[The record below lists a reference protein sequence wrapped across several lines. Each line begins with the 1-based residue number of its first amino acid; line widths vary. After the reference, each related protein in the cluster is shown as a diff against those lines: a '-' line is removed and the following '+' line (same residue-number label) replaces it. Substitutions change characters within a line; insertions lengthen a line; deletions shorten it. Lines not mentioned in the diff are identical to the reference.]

1 MPTIGF
7 TQPEWLVALP
17 ALLAALWWGARGSY
31 AGLRGWR
38 LGGAWAIRVA
48 IVLLLVLAL
57 AGAQIVRP
65 AEEMTV
71 VFAVDDS
78 YSVAPG
84 ERERALAVV
93 QAALEERG
101 PGQRAAM
108 VVFGGDAMV
117 ESETLQQPEEVAISA
132 QVDGGHT
139 DIEAGL
145 RLALGLIPPDRAGR
159 VVLVSDG
166 NENLGEVAE
175 QLLAAEAGRVV
186 VDVLPL
192 RTRSQHDALVADVRV
207 PDEARREEPFQVHV
221 DVHASDLADAELTV
235 MVDNEPVE
243 SRSLALSAGSQTLS
257 IPISLSEPGF
267 HRVDVVL
274 EGAGDQVKEN
284 DLGTGFVRIRG
295 EPRVLVVDT
304 RPDEAQALERALQ
317 LQEIEVKVGGP
328 ASMPVSAADLEAWD
342 AVFLSDFPSYMMS
355 HRQMEML
362 RDATRDRGIGLGM
375 IGGEFGFGAGGYY
388 QSPVE
393 EALPVSM
400 DVTKQRV
407 FPSAAVLIVMDTSGS
422 MGMMEDGYQ
431 KIELAAEA
439 GATIVDLLQPYD
451 SVGFIASDPAPTE
464 VAPLRKLSDREA
476 IKADI
481 RSVRAGGGGIAV
493 YPSLEAAYGVL
504 RHDESPVRHIILL
517 ADGSDC
523 DQQQGSIP
531 LVRQMA
537 SEKITVTS
545 VAFGGGPHVPFLQD
559 VAAAGNGQYY
569 LTERARD
576 LKGIFTREALK
587 VTKSVLVEETFR
599 AQPADSSELTSGF
612 DWSGAPPLMGYV
624 ATSQK
629 GLARTPLVSHKTDPI
644 LAHWQFGLGR
654 TVAFTSDAKAHWAA
668 RWLQWPEFTRFWG
681 QTVRW
686 VLRRPGSELLHPRV
700 ERGPEGST
708 LVVEAFGE
716 DGAPINGLEVSATL
730 NLPGGGSED
739 LSLPQAGPGRYEAPV
754 DAREAGAY
762 VAGVVARGPEDFEAE
777 RTMGF
782 AVPYPPDYADVAADE
797 DLLRRAA
804 AQTGGRFIEH
814 PGDVWAPPAT
824 FPHTRTDIWRLLLWA
839 AALLLPLDVAI
850 RRLMIR
856 AEDLAPVWEFI
867 PEFFG
872 LYDVDLKPELEEPE
886 ETVGHLLQTRRAAR
900 SEHATPTYHPPTPSA
915 PHPER
920 LQTGSEPTPPERE
933 AVDDVRTRASARS
946 TDRDGDE
953 ESAGTTARLLK
964 RKREMR
970 GEE

>member
-7 TQPEWLVALP
+7 TQPEWLLALP
-17 ALLAALWWGARGSY
+17 VLLGALWWGARGSY

-38 LGGAWAIRVA
+38 LASAWVVRVA
-48 IVLLLVLAL
+48 IIVLLVLAL

-78 YSVAPG
+78 YSVAPT
-84 ERERALAVV
+84 ERQRALEVV
-93 QAALEERG
+93 RAALSERQ

-108 VVFGGDAMV
+108 VVFGSEAMV
-117 ESETLQQPEEVAISA
+117 ESEALQRPDDVAVSSQI
-132 QVDGGHT
+132 DGGHT
-139 DIEAGL
+139 DIAAGL

-166 NENLGEVAE
+166 NENLGAAAE
-175 QLLAAEAGRVV
+175 QLLAAEAGRVT

-192 RTRSQHDALVADVRV
+192 RTRSQHDALVGDVRV
-207 PDEARREEPFQVHV
+207 PSEARREEPFQVHV
-221 DVHASDLADAELTV
+221 DVHASDPADAELTV
-235 MVDNEPVE
+235 LVDDEPVE
-243 SRSLALSAGSQTLS
+243 SRSLSLSAGSRTVS
-257 IPISLSEPGF
+257 VPISLSEPGF

-274 EGAGDQVKEN
+274 EGEGDQVREN
-284 DLGTGFVRIRG
+284 DIGTGFVRVRG
-295 EPRVLVVDT
+295 EPKVLVVDAM
-304 RPDEAQALERALQ
+304 PDEAQALERALQ

-328 ASMPVSAADLEAWD
+328 ASMPVNAADLEAWD
-342 AVFLSDFPSYMMS
+342 AIFLSDFPSFKMS
-355 HRQMEML
+355 YRQQEML

-400 DVTKQRV
+400 DVTKQRT
-407 FPSAAVLIVMDTSGS
+407 FPAAAVLIVMDTSGS
-422 MGMMEDGYQ
+422 MGMQEDGYQ
-431 KIELAAEA
+431 KIQLAAEA
-439 GATIVDLLQPYD
+439 GVAIVDLLQPYD
-451 SVGFIASDPAPTE
+451 AVGFLASDPAPTE
-464 VAPLRKLSDREA
+464 VAPLRKLTDREG

-504 RHDESPVRHIILL
+504 RHDESPIRHIILL

-523 DQQQGSIP
+523 DQQQGSVP

-537 SEKITVTS
+537 SEKITVTA
-545 VAFGGGPHVPFLQD
+545 VAFGNGPHVPFLKD

-587 VTKSVLVEETFR
+587 VTKSVLVEEPFNAR
-599 AQPADSSELTSGF
+599 PADASELTAGF
-612 DWSGAPPLMGYV
+612 AWSSAPPLMGYV
-624 ATSQK
+624 ATSRK
-629 GLARTPLVSHKTDPI
+629 NLARTPLVTHKDDP
-644 LAHWQFGLGR
+644 LFAHWQFGLGR
-654 TVAFTSDAKAHWAA
+654 SVAFTSDAKAHWAA
-668 RWLQWPEFTRFWG
+668 HWLQWPEFTRFWG

-708 LVVEAFGE
+708 LVVEAFDE
-716 DGAPINGLEVSATL
+716 DGRPINGLEVSAKL
-730 NLPGGGSED
+730 NLPGGGAEE
-739 LSLPQAGPGRYEAPV
+739 LSLPQTGPGRYEAPV

-762 VAGVVARGPEDFEAE
+762 VAGVVAHGPGDFEAE

-782 AVPYPPDYADVAADE
+782 AVPYPPDYADVAANE

-804 AQTGGRFIEH
+804 AQTGGRVIEA
-814 PGDVWAPPAT
+814 PGDVWTPPEE
-824 FPHTRTDIWRLLLWA
+824 FPRTRTDIWRTLLWL

-856 AEDLAPVWEFI
+856 AEDLAPAWAAVQGALDRLRRE
-867 PEFFG
+867 G
-872 LYDVDLKPELEEPE
+872 TEEPE
-886 ETVGHLLQTRRAAR
+886 TATVGRLLETQQRTRTERA
-900 SEHATPTYHPPTPSA
+900 ETYRPPTP
-915 PHPER
+915 PPRPRIER
-920 LQTGSEPTPPERE
+920 AAHAEPQERPPTPEPA
-933 AVDDVRTRASARS
+933 AVVAEKRPAENEEPAAS
-946 TDRDGDE
+946 
-953 ESAGTTARLLK
+953 TTARLLK

-970 GEE
+970 GEDD

>member
-7 TQPEWLVALP
+7 TQPQWLLALP
-17 ALLAALWWGARGSY
+17 LLVAALWFGARGSY

-38 LGGAWAIRVA
+38 LAAAWVIRIA
-48 IVLLLVLAL
+48 LVLLLVLAL
-57 AGAQIVRP
+57 AGAQLVRP
-65 AEEMTV
+65 AEDMTV

-84 ERERALAVV
+84 ERDRALDVIR
-93 QAALEERG
+93 AALAERE
-101 PGQRAAM
+101 PKQRAAM
-108 VVFGGDAMV
+108 VVFGAEAMV
-117 ESETLQQPEEVAISA
+117 ESEMLQRPGEVAISS

-139 DIEAGL
+139 NIEAGL
-145 RLALGLIPPDRAGR
+145 RLALGLIPPDSAGR

-175 QLLAAEAGRVV
+175 QLLAAEAGRVS
-186 VDVLPL
+186 VDILPL

-207 PDEARREEPFQVHV
+207 PSEARREEPFQVHV
-221 DVHASDLADAELTV
+221 DLHASEPADAELTV
-235 MVDNEPVE
+235 LVDDEPVE
-243 SRSLALSAGSQTLS
+243 SRSLTLSAGSRTLS
-257 IPISLSEPGF
+257 VPISLADPGF

-274 EGAGDQVKEN
+274 EGEGDQCREN
-284 DLGTGFVRIRG
+284 DIGTGFVRIRG
-295 EPRVLVVDT
+295 EPKVLVVDAQ
-304 RPDEAQALERALQ
+304 PDEAAALERALQ
-317 LQEIEVKVGGP
+317 LQEIDVRVGGP
-328 ASMPVSAADLEAWD
+328 AAMPVSAADLEAYD
-342 AVFLSDFPSYMMS
+342 AIFLSDFPSFKMS
-355 HRQMEML
+355 HRQQEML

-400 DVTKQRV
+400 DVTKQRT
-407 FPSAAVLIVMDTSGS
+407 FPAAAVLIVMDTSGS
-422 MGMMEDGYQ
+422 MGMEEDGYQ

-439 GATIVDLLQPYD
+439 GVAIVDLLQPYD

-464 VAPLRKLSDREA
+464 VAPLRKLSDREG

-504 RHDESPVRHIILL
+504 RHDKSPVRHIILL

-523 DQQQGSIP
+523 DQQQGSVP

-537 SEKITVTS
+537 AEKITVTS
-545 VAFGGGPHVPFLQD
+545 VAFGSGPHVPFLQD

-599 AQPADSSELTSGF
+599 AQPADSSELTAGF
-612 DWSGAPPLMGYV
+612 NWSSAPPLMGYV
-624 ATSQK
+624 ATSRK
-629 GLARTPLVSHKTDPI
+629 DLARTPLVSHKDDPI
-644 LAHWQFGLGR
+644 LAQWQFGLGR
-654 TVAFTSDAKAHWAA
+654 SVAFTSDAKAHWAA
-668 RWLQWPEFTRFWG
+668 QWLRWPEFTRFWG

-686 VLRRPGSELLHPRV
+686 VLRRPGSELLHPRI

-708 LVVEAFGE
+708 LVVEAFDE
-716 DGAPINGLEVSATL
+716 DGSPINGLEVSATL
-730 NLPGGGSED
+730 SLPGGGSEE
-739 LSLPQAGPGRYEAPV
+739 LALPQAGPGRYEAPV
-754 DAREAGAY
+754 TARQAGAY
-762 VAGVVARGPEDFEAE
+762 VAGVVAHGPKEFEAE

-804 AQTGGRFIEH
+804 AQTGGRVITTAEE
-814 PGDVWAPPAT
+814 VWAPPDV
-824 FPHTRTDIWRLLLWA
+824 FPRTRTDIWRVLLWA
-839 AALLLPLDVAI
+839 AALLLPLDVAV

-856 AEDLAPVWEFI
+856 AEDLAPVWEAVRSAV
-867 PEFFG
+867 G
-872 LYDVDLKPELEEPE
+872 YLRRGREEAPA
-886 ETVGHLLQTRRAAR
+886 TVGHLLQSRRSAR
-900 SEHATPTYHPPTPSA
+900 SQQTETYRPPIPTAPPPSA
-915 PHPER
+915 PPPASEAPSEEPAVVEARGAAEERNRDEAPEA
-920 LQTGSEPTPPERE
+920 QEE
-933 AVDDVRTRASARS
+933 AAS
-946 TDRDGDE
+946 
-953 ESAGTTARLLK
+953 TTSRLLK

-970 GEE
+970 GEDDG